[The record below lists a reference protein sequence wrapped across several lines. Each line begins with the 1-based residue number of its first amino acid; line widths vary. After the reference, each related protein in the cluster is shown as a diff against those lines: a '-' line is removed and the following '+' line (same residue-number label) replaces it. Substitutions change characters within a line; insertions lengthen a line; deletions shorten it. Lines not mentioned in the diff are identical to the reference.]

1 MGPPL
6 GTLGLNKNAHFFEIF
21 MRGAVV
27 ASVNFETLKCIVG
40 VSRVSVFV
48 GCLWGSPWNAR
59 VPGFRGVRSAAE
71 HSGVPKAGDP
81 CENSAHSELLHV
93 RQAAA

>member
-40 VSRVSVFV
+40 VSSVSVFV
-48 GCLWGSPWNAR
+48 GCLWGSPWKASIPALGAR
-59 VPGFRGVRSAAE
+59 GAFTPR
-71 HSGVPKAGDP
+71 SGVPKAGMLARFRRTQSSP
-81 CENSAHSELLHV
+81 M
-93 RQAAA
+93 